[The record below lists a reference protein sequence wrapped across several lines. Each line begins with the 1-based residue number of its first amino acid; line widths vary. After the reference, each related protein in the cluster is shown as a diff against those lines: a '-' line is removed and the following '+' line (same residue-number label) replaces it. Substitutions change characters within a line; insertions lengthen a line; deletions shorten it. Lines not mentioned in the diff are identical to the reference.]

1 MTLSAKKKNK
11 LKEFINNQAIDV
23 TELDSYVNHGHPD
36 QNFARFPE
44 PDDEDWD
51 TDEEYRKMGE
61 QAIEKIEGDGLYEW
75 TDIDDRFKDEAIAY
89 IREET
94 DC

>member
-1 MTLSAKKKNK
+1 MTLNAKQKNK
-11 LKEFINNQAIDV
+11 LKEFINNQVVDV
-23 TELDSYVNHGHPD
+23 TELDSYVNNGHPD
-36 QNFARFPE
+36 QNISRFNE
-44 PDDEDWD
+44 PDDEEWD

-89 IREET
+89 IEKET
-94 DC
+94 ER